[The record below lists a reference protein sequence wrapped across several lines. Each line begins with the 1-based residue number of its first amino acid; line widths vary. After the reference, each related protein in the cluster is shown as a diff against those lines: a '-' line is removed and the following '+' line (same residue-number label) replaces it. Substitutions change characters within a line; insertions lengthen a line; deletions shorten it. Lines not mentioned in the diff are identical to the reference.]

1 MIAMPLVFAVI
12 LPLASTL
19 ATFVSLDVNVRFPTS
34 YSFNIAS
41 IEYDSPTDKFKEVL
55 STRGVIAS
63 K

>member
-34 YSFNIAS
+34 DRFNIAS
-41 IEYDSPTDKFKEVL
+41 IE
-55 STRGVIAS
+55 
-63 K
+63 